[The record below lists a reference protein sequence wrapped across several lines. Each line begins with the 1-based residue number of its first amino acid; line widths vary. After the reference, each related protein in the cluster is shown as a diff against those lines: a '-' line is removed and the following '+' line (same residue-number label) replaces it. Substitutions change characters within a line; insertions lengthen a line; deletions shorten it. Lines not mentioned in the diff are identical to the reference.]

1 MTRKHPAGVV
11 TSLRWVKSSYSSN
24 DGPDC
29 VEVAATPSTIHVR
42 DSKDTTVPHLTIS
55 PTVWT
60 DFLTH
65 TTS

>member
-1 MTRKHPAGVV
+1 MTCKPAGVV
-11 TSLRWVKSSYSSN
+11 SSMV
-24 DGPDC
+24 DQEQLQQQRGPDC